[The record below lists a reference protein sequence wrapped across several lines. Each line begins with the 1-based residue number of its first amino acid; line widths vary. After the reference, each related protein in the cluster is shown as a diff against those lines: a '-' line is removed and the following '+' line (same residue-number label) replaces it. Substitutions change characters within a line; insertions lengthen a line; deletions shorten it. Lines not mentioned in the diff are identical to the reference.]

1 MFYIFYMI
9 YVIFGVCYFNYM
21 IIFII

>member
-1 MFYIFYMI
+1 MFYVFYMI
-9 YVIFGVCYFNYM
+9 YVVIGVCYFII